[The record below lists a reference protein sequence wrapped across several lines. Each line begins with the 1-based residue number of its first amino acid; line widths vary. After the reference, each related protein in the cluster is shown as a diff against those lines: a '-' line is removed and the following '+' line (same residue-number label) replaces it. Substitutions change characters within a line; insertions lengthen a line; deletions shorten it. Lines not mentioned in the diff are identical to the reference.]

1 MGGLFDGTGFLGT
14 GLFESSDISTWS
26 TGEIVAIALGFFVVY
41 SVFSTTS
48 RGVSTVSRKVKYVA
62 ATGERRRQSKAA
74 RLRAQAR
81 ALEGEG
87 GGKSKNGLVASS
99 SIAGIGRSAGV
110 LRSARWAGSPRSVCA
125 AN

>member
-1 MGGLFDGTGFLGT
+1 MYAMNPAGINWSDPTILPSFPCAGLGCAGMGGLFDGTGFLGT

-87 GGKSKNGLVASS
+87 GGKSKKR
-99 SIAGIGRSAGV
+99 AGFF
-110 LRSARWAGSPRSVCA
+110 
-125 AN
+125 